1 MKINGIIPGKPKL
14 VKCPKCGNL
23 QIFIFSCTK
32 PFAVCEKCKS
42 TIPPKKADEKK

>member
-32 PFAVCEKCKS
+32 PFAVCKKCGNI
-42 TIPPKKADEKK
+42 IPQQKGE